1 MARHGG
7 TEEAG
12 YNDRL
17 ALTAAG
23 SAIVV
28 SQRDK
33 RTTIAIAQH
42 AHELRKTMCCR
53 RNVAAATEQERK
65 ADGMYSHHPIAICV
79 GPVDGI
85 NLSNDG
91 INRFAAKFVAE
102 HVNADLLPLT
112 RKC

>member
-1 MARHGG
+1 MANHGVADG
-7 TEEAG
+7 AG
-12 YNDRL
+12 YTNPL
-17 ALTAAG
+17 ARAVTG

-102 HVNADLLPLT
+102 HVNADLLI
-112 RKC
+112 R